1 MLVPRVQ
8 FLAIEIARNR
18 RQLNSVH
25 LKVSEAANNNN
36 HVSDEKEVSAVGDTV
51 AKVTVAS

>member
-25 LKVSEAANNNN
+25 LKVSAETNNN
-36 HVSDEKEVSAVGDTV
+36 HVSDEKEVSAVGDSV

>member
-18 RQLNSVH
+18 RQLNAVH
-25 LKVSEAANNNN
+25 LKASEQANNNR
-36 HVSDEKEVSAVGDTV
+36 VSDEKEVSAVGDSV